1 MENRFTLAEGSEVFE
16 GNELIVKGALE
27 AGVSL
32 FTGYPGSPVAGVFT
46 VLEQIS
52 DVLKE
57 YGIKGIIANNENQ
70 AASMLHGAM
79 SVPGVRAMAVF
90 KSVGAYVA
98 LDGMAI
104 VNYTIPEAGSAALCV
119 AGDDP
124 ALSSTQV
131 GADSRYT
138 FFSAKIPVFE
148 PATNQEIK
156 DWIKLALDIAGRSQL
171 LAGMIITTNQA
182 DGGGTVIVH
191 PNVKPVISMH
201 HPVMVDTSKIRV
213 RQRVAVPPN
222 SGELERDII
231 ERRMPLFLE
240 VIRESGLNRVEPG
253 PDRRIGFVTSGNTYN
268 YLRHALYELGT
279 DGEFPVLKLG
289 VTYPVDPEVV
299 LAFAANADELFVVEE
314 KRGFI
319 ESQVVEILRNARQE
333 GRMESRDV
341 WGKRFPDGLPGIPE
355 AGALNPGILIKRIGN
370 MLLARLT

>member
-1 MENRFTLAEGSEVFE
+1 MENRFTRAEGKEVFE

-32 FTGYPGSPVAGVFT
+32 VTGYPGSPVAGVFIT
-46 VLEQIS
+46 LERIR
-52 DVLKE
+52 DLLKE

-70 AASMLHGAM
+70 AASLLHGAM

-104 VNYTIPEAGSAALCV
+104 VNYTIPEAGSATLCV

-138 FFSAKIPVFE
+138 FLSAKIPVFE

-156 DWIKLALDIAGRSQL
+156 DWIKLAFDIAGQSQL
-171 LAGMIITTNQA
+171 LAGMIVTTSQA
-182 DGGGTVIVH
+182 DGGGTVNVH
-191 PNVKPVISMH
+191 PNVKPAVSMH
-201 HPVMVDTSKIRV
+201 HTVMVNTSEIKLHE
-213 RQRVAVPPN
+213 RVAVPPN
-222 SGELERDII
+222 SGWLERDLVG
-231 ERRMPLFLE
+231 RRMPRFLE
-240 VIRESGLNRVEPG
+240 IIRESGLNRVEPG
-253 PDRRIGFVTSGNTYN
+253 PDRRIGFVTSGNAYN
-268 YLRHALYELGT
+268 YLRHALYELGA

-289 VTYPVDPEVV
+289 VTYPVDPEIVT
-299 LAFAANADELFVVEE
+299 AFAADVDELFVVEE

-319 ESQVVEILRNARQE
+319 ESQVKDILRDAMQQ
-333 GRMESRDV
+333 GRMDFRNV
-341 WGKRFPDGLPGIPE
+341 WGKQFPDDLPGIPE
-355 AGALNPGILIKRIGN
+355 AGGLNPGILIKRIGN